1 MTLNRVYIGQVHY
14 PELNKSGECILTS
27 IANLDI
33 HGLARS
39 GKTFGIAACFVI
51 TPDESQI
58 ALAYSITGFWRSA
71 GALMYNPHRS
81 DALSLINTS
90 SSIEDCIDEI
100 TNREGMRPRVITT
113 TTRTIDSQISFDR
126 TPMIVGSDPALIL
139 FGTGYGLTAETHTA
153 ADCSLA
159 PINGAGEYNHLSVRS
174 AVAIVLNRISS
185 EK

>member
-1 MTLNRVYIGQVHY
+1 MTLNRVYIGLVHY
-14 PELNKSGECILTS
+14 PVLNKMGEYIMSS

-33 HGLARS
+33 HDLARS
-39 GKTFGIAACFVI
+39 SKTFGIAGSYMI

-58 ALAYSITGFWRSA
+58 DLIRSITKFWRSA

-81 DALSLINTS
+81 DALSLIKTS
-90 SSIEDCIDEI
+90 SSIEDCIEEI

-113 TTRTIDSQISFDR
+113 TARKLNSQISFDQ

-139 FGTGYGLTAETHTA
+139 FGTGYGLTDETHTA
-153 ADCSLA
+153 ADCILA
-159 PINGAGEYNHLSVRS
+159 PITGAGEYNHLSVRS
-174 AVAIVLNRISS
+174 AVAIVLDRISS